1 MQDCRRSQPSQ
12 LCSLGQLGSGLMI
25 VRVDQASQDQKA
37 SLKSHSK
44 RSELMRVSWCKSVFF
59 FFFFTILDPGE
70 ESITLIFV
78 IFILFQV

>member
-37 SLKSHSK
+37 SLKPHSK

-59 FFFFTILDPGE
+59 TILDAGE